1 MKRRLLGP
9 IKRRDVGFKYIF
21 GFLTV
26 FCFVSFVYTFKLL
39 HRPSRDAYISSSA
52 SPSQV
57 FSKPATTASSLLSCD
72 LTTKDPN
79 LVFPKQLNKLE
90 MELMGGWNHKSA
102 LTRILVVG
110 VTGYVKRD
118 LPIYQM
124 ALDINR
130 FQVIRHPLPSK
141 KTVVKPAAT
150 FTPTDFDAVLCFSFN
165 SDYCLLP
172 GQFSQ
177 LIPRNKK
184 INRINHLRTVIWGKH
199 SFCETLS
206 KATKRYELNSPKERF
221 FFPCWVLP
229 DQYDELQQN
238 EMGITRWISKPRGLG
253 AGMGISIVDNLND
266 LSPRSTHVIQEYLQ
280 NPFLLKLPH
289 LDTLHKW
296 DMRTYVLV
304 TSVVPL
310 RAYLFQRGLV
320 RFAMTPYST
329 DCKSNSQTACLT
341 NTSIN
346 KKIGVGAAKDITWPF
361 IQLKQALGDLRYDKM
376 IQDTKRA
383 IGMTLLAAQPEFI
396 SLQKD
401 SMCESCFQLL
411 GVDVIFDSELNPK
424 VIECNGE
431 PSMQLNGGGKTSH
444 YDTTKQVMIQHLV
457 DLVFQPKP
465 ASKQFANLITKRCG
479 VNSRLGKQ
487 DASYLLDLH
496 REHQAQGEFS
506 RIYPA
511 SSSNPTHAKS
521 FRRFLV
527 HMSTSQEYSK
537 YTQGK
542 VKDLVRSHD
551 VFSQLLPEEEEGG
564 GSFNND
570 SSNEGE
576 RDDNSDDDGGEE
588 DDV

>member
-1 MKRRLLGP
+1 MVVAP
-9 IKRRDVGFKYIF
+9 VAKRRDVGFKYIF
-21 GFLTV
+21 GFLAV
-26 FCFVSFVYTFKLL
+26 FCFVSFVYTVKLL
-39 HRPSRDAYISSSA
+39 HRPSKDAYISSSA
-52 SPSQV
+52 SPSLV
-57 FSKPATTASSLLSCD
+57 FSEPATARAAASCD
-72 LTTKDPN
+72 LTTKDPSPV
-79 LVFPKQLNKLE
+79 LPKQLGRVE
-90 MELMGGWNHKSA
+90 TELLGGWNHKSA
-102 LTRILVVG
+102 LTRVLVVG

-130 FQVIRHPLPSK
+130 FQVLHHPLPSK

-150 FTPTDFDAVLCFSFN
+150 FTQADFDVVLCFSFN

-172 GQFSQ
+172 GQFAQ
-177 LIPRNKK
+177 LVPRNKK
-184 INRINHLRTVIWGKH
+184 INRINHLRKVIWGKH
-199 SFCETLS
+199 TFCETLS
-206 KATKRYELNSPKERF
+206 RATKRYDLGSPGERF

-229 DQYDELQQN
+229 QQYDELQRN
-238 EMGITRWISKPRGLG
+238 ELGLTRWISKPRGLG
-253 AGMGISIVDNLND
+253 AGMGISIVDDLNE

-289 LDTLHKW
+289 QDTLHKW

-320 RFAMTPYST
+320 RFAMTPYSA

-361 IQLKQALGDLRYDKM
+361 AQLKQALGDSRYEKM
-376 IQDTKRA
+376 MYDTKRA

-396 SLQKD
+396 ALQKD
-401 SMCESCFQLL
+401 SASMCESCFQLL

-431 PSMQLNGGGKTSH
+431 PSMQLNGGSKASH
-444 YDTTKQVMIQHLV
+444 YDTTKQLMIQHLV
-457 DLVFQPKP
+457 DLVFQPQP
-465 ASKQFANLITKRCG
+465 ASKPLASLITKRCG
-479 VNSRLGKQ
+479 ANAKLGKQ

-511 SSSNPTHAKS
+511 SDPAHAKS
-521 FRRFLV
+521 FRRFLA

-551 VFSQLLPEEEEGG
+551 VFSQLLPEVESSGDRDG
-564 GSFNND
+564 DNNNND
-570 SSNEGE
+570 REDNE
-576 RDDNSDDDGGEE
+576 EE